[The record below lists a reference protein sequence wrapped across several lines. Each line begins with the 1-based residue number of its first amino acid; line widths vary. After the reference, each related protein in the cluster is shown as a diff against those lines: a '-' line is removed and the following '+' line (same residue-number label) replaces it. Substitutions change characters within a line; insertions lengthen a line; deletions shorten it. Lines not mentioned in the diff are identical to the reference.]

1 MKKFYTSLSI
11 LLLTGLLAACGTST
25 TTEDPD
31 ETQVTVD
38 ENTEQATSPEESEN
52 IETETET
59 DTEQSQSTNSTEK
72 VVEGT
77 TTESDSQN
85 YSITVMKGFELTGE
99 EPNKDLLFNQNN
111 DSQSMRIETFSADEV
126 KIEEIQENLVVTLQA
141 SNESA
146 TVTDIKDKNL
156 IPTNDFIEN
165 TSSHQIDTPEG
176 KVSGYVF
183 EREGLIVK
191 LTVFDTA
198 DSPALETFVQMAETI
213 KAK

>member
-1 MKKFYTSLSI
+1 MKKIYTLLSI
-11 LLLTGLLAACGTST
+11 LLLTVLLAACGTST
-25 TTEDPD
+25 ATEDQD
-31 ETQVTVD
+31 ETQVTGN
-38 ENTEQATSPEESEN
+38 ENTEQTTSPEETEN
-52 IETETET
+52 NEAET
-59 DTEQSQSTNSTEK
+59 DASQSTTSPEK
-72 VVEGT
+72 VLEGT

-85 YSITVMKGFELTGE
+85 YSITVMEGYELTGE
-99 EPNKDLLFNQNN
+99 EPNKDLLFNLNN
-111 DSQSMRIETFSADEV
+111 DLQSMRIETFSADEAT
-126 KIEEIQENLVVTLQA
+126 IEVIKENLIATLQA

-146 TVTDIKDKNL
+146 TVTEIKDKNL
-156 IPTNDFIEN
+156 IPTKDFIEN

-191 LTVFDTA
+191 LTVFDTV